1 MRYLFL
7 LLWRGDCFYRIFKFW
22 KHRWVKFPLL
32 KLLIMRKVIPEF
44 HVDITETIR
53 KYMSKHSYISTKSD
67 ETRTKMDAKNE
78 LVYVLSYF
86 LPLLTLLHEPK
97 SHVINSKLLSFLT
110 LLD

>member
-1 MRYLFL
+1 
-7 LLWRGDCFYRIFKFW
+7 
-22 KHRWVKFPLL
+22 
-32 KLLIMRKVIPEF
+32 
-44 HVDITETIR
+44 
-53 KYMSKHSYISTKSD
+53 
-67 ETRTKMDAKNE
+67 MDAKNE